1 MILNAGDSVVEKV
14 LSSLMVKYKLVPF
27 PCFN

>member
-1 MILNAGDSVVEKV
+1 MILNAGDGVVKKV
-14 LSSLMVKYKLVPF
+14 LPSLMVKYKLVPF